1 MNFIGKERIG
11 GADEFRSVQN
21 AARILTRQQKFDKSL
36 STLRLIDTKN
46 TQGTWRYTTLLLEAE
61 ILAAAGRKE
70 KARESLRALLADEKL
85 DKRTRETATKL
96 LDVLP

>member
-1 MNFIGKERIG
+1 
-11 GADEFRSVQN
+11 VQN